1 MRRLSPILK
10 IQTLR
15 TVYFAHFHSLVNY
28 GIIFWGNTRSMRKVF
43 LTQKKILRI
52 MLGISARSSCKKCF
66 KKLEILPIPS
76 LYIYSLMLFL
86 VDNLHYFQ
94 TNSSV
99 HDINT
104 KYKNQLHIP
113 SVRLSAIQ
121 RGITYS
127 AIKIFNKLPPSISRL
142 KKR

>member
-1 MRRLSPILK
+1 M
-10 IQTLR
+10 
-15 TVYFAHFHSLVNY
+15 
-28 GIIFWGNTRSMRKVF
+28 VF

-52 MLGISARSSCKKCF
+52 MLGISARSSCRKWF
-66 KKLEILPIPS
+66 KNLEILPIPS
-76 LYIYSLMLFL
+76 LCIYSLMLFH

-104 KYKNQLHIP
+104 RYKNQLYIP

-127 AIKIFNKLPPSISRL
+127 TIKMFNNLPPSISRL
-142 KKR
+142 KKDKLVFKSVLRKYLLTHVFYSIEEFVSNRYLFLLKR